1 MTAAEAASIT
11 ENTIALADA
20 SPVFGTLVSVSVV
33 VVAAVTV
40 VLTGVFVVVLLFVL
54 LFVVLFVL
62 F

>member
-20 SPVFGTLVSVSVV
+20 SPVFGTLVSAAVVVLVAVV
-33 VVAAVTV
+33 VVVLV
-40 VLTGVFVVVLLFVL
+40 VLVVV
-54 LFVVLFVL
+54 VVLFVPELLLVL